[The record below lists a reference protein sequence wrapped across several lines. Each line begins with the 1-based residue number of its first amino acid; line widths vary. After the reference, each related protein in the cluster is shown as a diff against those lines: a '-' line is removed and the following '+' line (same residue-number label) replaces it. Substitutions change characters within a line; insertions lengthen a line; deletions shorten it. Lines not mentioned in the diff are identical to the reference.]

1 MKVIIIGVS
10 GMVGQGVLRE
20 CLAEPEVTEVLAVV
34 RSATGLGH
42 PKFREIVNPDFL
54 RTEALEPRLAGFDAC
69 FFCLG
74 ASAAGL
80 NETDYA
86 AINHALPV
94 AYAATLARVNPGM
107 TFIYV
112 SGAGTDSSE
121 RGRKMWARVKGRTE
135 NDLLRLDLNAVMFRP
150 GLIRPMHGEVSRT
163 RIYRIGIIVL
173 KPLFPMLR
181 RLFPSA
187 VLTTEIMGRA
197 MLHVARLGS
206 PKRVLEARDI
216 SEMAESQDRG

>member
-20 CLAEPEVTEVLAVV
+20 CLAEPGVTEVLAVG
-34 RSATGLGH
+34 RSGTGLRH
-42 PKFREIVNPDFL
+42 PKFREIVHPDL
-54 RTEALEPRLAGFDAC
+54 QHAEALEGQLAGFDAC

-80 NETDYA
+80 SEADYA
-86 AINHALPV
+86 AINHAIPV
-94 AYAATLARVNPGM
+94 AFGTTLARVNPGM

-112 SGAGTDSSE
+112 SGAGTDSTE
-121 RGRKMWARVKGRTE
+121 RGRTMWARVKGRTE
-135 NDLLRLDLNAVMFRP
+135 NDLLRLNLNAFMFRP

-163 RIYRIGIIVL
+163 RLYRIGIAVL
-173 KPLFPMLR
+173 KPVFPVLR

-187 VLTTEIMGRA
+187 ILTTEGMGRA
-197 MLHVARLGS
+197 MLGVAHRGS
-206 PKRVLEARDI
+206 PKRILEARDI
-216 SEMAESQDRG
+216 NDLA